1 MDSIR
6 GFASANRSMIVNG
19 VYIIAF
25 LIAAYYLYKFLTAG
39 SDLDIR
45 LSGDPQSGTSIT
57 TESIFQVTG
66 MESYPKCRIRAGGEF
81 TVSMWLYISSYDAN
95 GSLGKP
101 KPVFTISDTE
111 QPTNHLMVGVLYP
124 NENKMLIRA
133 YTGDS
138 NDQITKTGTGNGT
151 YQSLTSGSNTNAF
164 TSGMPQCDIQDIDM
178 QRWINLVISVNG
190 RIMDVYMDGKLARSC
205 ILPNVI
211 KTGTGGYQSLIAG
224 SMANAFTSGMP
235 QCDIQDIDMQR
246 WINLVIS
253 VNGRIMDV
261 YMDGKLA
268 RSCILPNVIR
278 TGTTGI
284 QRITLGGFPG
294 EFSKVRYINYAATP
308 DQIYSIYQE
317 GPYKSKTIVNYVGS
331 MLGINF
337 LYTDA
342 QNQQKRL
349 FG

>member
-19 VYIIAF
+19 VYIVAF

-57 TESIFQVTG
+57 AESSFQVTG

-81 TVSMWLYISSYDAN
+81 TVSMWLYISSYDGA
-95 GSLGKP
+95 GRIGLP
-101 KPVFTISDTE
+101 KSVFTISDTE

-133 YTGDS
+133 YTGGD
-138 NDQITKTGTGNGT
+138 DQITKTGTGN
-151 YQSLTSGSNTNAF
+151 
-164 TSGMPQCDIQDIDM
+164 
-178 QRWINLVISVNG
+178 
-190 RIMDVYMDGKLARSC
+190 
-205 ILPNVI
+205 
-211 KTGTGGYQSLIAG
+211 GYQSLIAG

-278 TGTTGI
+278 TGTTGT
-284 QRITLGGFPG
+284 QLITLGGFPG

-337 LYTDA
+337 LYTDE
-342 QNQQKRL
+342 QGRQKQL
-349 FG
+349 GA